1 VGLNISTTSAERK
14 EQRAKSKGR
23 RAPRHFFNLQF
34 SIFRDFQFSIFNF
47 QFSIF
52 NFPFVIFHLPFALCR
67 LLDAKIS
74 AHYTFTE
81 LVSGWGRFMT
91 KSNANQ
97 DRPCAGVERMAEAD
111 LPTEF
116 GLFRIIGFKS
126 LATNE
131 EFPVLV
137 KGTLDAE
144 TPALVRIHSQC
155 LTGDVFHSL
164 KCDCGRQ
171 LDHAM
176 ALIQEEGRGVIIYQ
190 QQEGRGIGITN
201 KIRAYE
207 LQDAGQDTVE
217 ANLSLGFE
225 ADLRQYECCV
235 DILKQLGL
243 RRIRLMSNNP
253 DKIAAVQQAGIEI
266 VERVS
271 IEVEP
276 HEKSLGYLKTKKEKL
291 GHLLNNV
298 GAEDKA
304 LI

>member
-1 VGLNISTTSAERK
+1 MLLPDVPASSDW
-14 EQRAKSKGR
+14 QRRICQPRSDYLESSGS
-23 RAPRHFFNLQF
+23 RASQPGKN
-34 SIFRDFQFSIFNF
+34 
-47 QFSIF
+47 
-52 NFPFVIFHLPFALCR
+52 
-67 LLDAKIS
+67 
-74 AHYTFTE
+74 
-81 LVSGWGRFMT
+81 
-91 KSNANQ
+91 
-97 DRPCAGVERMAEAD
+97 
-111 LPTEF
+111 
-116 GLFRIIGFKS
+116 
-126 LATNE
+126 
-131 EFPVLV
+131 FPVLV
-137 KGTLDAE
+137 RGTLDSE

-171 LDHAM
+171 LDRAM
-176 ALIQEEGRGVIIYQ
+176 SLIQEEGRGVIVYQ

-225 ADLRQYECCV
+225 ADLRQYECCA

-271 IEVEP
+271 IEVEA
-276 HEKSLGYLKTKKEKL
+276 HEKSLGYMKTKKEKM
-291 GHLLNNV
+291 GHLLLNLNE
-298 GAEDKA
+298 EDKA
-304 LI
+304 II

>member
-1 VGLNISTTSAERK
+1 MTDGN
-14 EQRAKSKGR
+14 G
-23 RAPRHFFNLQF
+23 N
-34 SIFRDFQFSIFNF
+34 RDK
-47 QFSIF
+47 
-52 NFPFVIFHLPFALCR
+52 A
-67 LLDAKIS
+67 
-74 AHYTFTE
+74 
-81 LVSGWGRFMT
+81 
-91 KSNANQ
+91 
-97 DRPCAGVERMAEAD
+97 CAGVERLAEAN

-116 GLFRIIGFKS
+116 GLFRIIAFKS
-126 LATNE
+126 LATGE

-137 KGTLDAE
+137 KGELRAE

-176 ALIQEEGRGVIIYQ
+176 SLIQEEGRGVIIYQ

-253 DKIAAVQQAGIEI
+253 DKIAAVARAGIEI

-271 IEVEP
+271 LEVQP
-276 HEKSLGYLKTKKEKL
+276 HEKSMAKMKTKKEKIS
-291 GHLLNNV
+291 HLLTTSTQRIRRSS
-298 GAEDKA
+298 ERSHF
-304 LI
+304 LSPRTL

>member
-1 VGLNISTTSAERK
+1 
-14 EQRAKSKGR
+14 
-23 RAPRHFFNLQF
+23 
-34 SIFRDFQFSIFNF
+34 
-47 QFSIF
+47 
-52 NFPFVIFHLPFALCR
+52 
-67 LLDAKIS
+67 
-74 AHYTFTE
+74 
-81 LVSGWGRFMT
+81 MT
-91 KSNANQ
+91 KGNGNP
-97 DRPCAGVERMAEAD
+97 DKPCAGVERLAEAN

-126 LATNE
+126 RATNE

-137 KGTLDAE
+137 KGALDAE
-144 TPALVRIHSQC
+144 TPTLVRIHSQC

-171 LDHAM
+171 LNHAM
-176 ALIQEEGRGVIIYQ
+176 SLIQEEGRGVIIYQ

-225 ADLRQYECCV
+225 ADLRQYDCCV

-243 RRIRLMSNNP
+243 RRIKLMSNNP
-253 DKIAAVQQAGIEI
+253 DKIAAVRRAGIEV

-276 HEKSLGYLKTKKEKL
+276 HEKSMGYMKTKKEKL
-291 GHLLNNV
+291 GHLLDNV
-298 GAEDKA
+298 STKDKA

>member
-1 VGLNISTTSAERK
+1 MTT
-14 EQRAKSKGR
+14 G
-23 RAPRHFFNLQF
+23 N
-34 SIFRDFQFSIFNF
+34 
-47 QFSIF
+47 
-52 NFPFVIFHLPFALCR
+52 
-67 LLDAKIS
+67 
-74 AHYTFTE
+74 
-81 LVSGWGRFMT
+81 G
-91 KSNANQ
+91 NAAA
-97 DRPCAGVERMAEAD
+97 RCAGVERLAEAN

-126 LATNE
+126 VATGE

-137 KGTLDAE
+137 KGTLDE
-144 TPALVRIHSQC
+144 DTPALVRIHSQC

-164 KCDCGRQ
+164 KCDCGPQ
-171 LDHAM
+171 LDRAM
-176 ALIQEEGRGVIIYQ
+176 KVIQDEGLGVIIYQ

-253 DKIAAVQQAGIEI
+253 EKIAAVEQAGIEI

-276 HEKSLGYLKTKKEKL
+276 HESSLGYMKTKKEKM
-291 GHLLNNV
+291 GHLLRNV
-298 GAEDKA
+298 DEEGQSIQEPGK
-304 LI
+304 

>member
-1 VGLNISTTSAERK
+1 MTT
-14 EQRAKSKGR
+14 GNGD
-23 RAPRHFFNLQF
+23 H
-34 SIFRDFQFSIFNF
+34 
-47 QFSIF
+47 
-52 NFPFVIFHLPFALCR
+52 
-67 LLDAKIS
+67 
-74 AHYTFTE
+74 
-81 LVSGWGRFMT
+81 
-91 KSNANQ
+91 
-97 DRPCAGVERMAEAD
+97 RPCTGVKRLAEAS

-126 LATNE
+126 LATGE

-137 KGTLDAE
+137 KGALDAE
-144 TPALVRIHSQC
+144 NPTLVRIHSQC

-176 ALIQEEGRGVIIYQ
+176 SLIQAEGRGVIVYQ

-253 DKIAAVQQAGIEI
+253 DKIAAVQRAGIEI

-271 IEVEP
+271 IEVEA
-276 HEKSLGYLKTKKEKL
+276 HEKSRGYMKTKKEKL
-291 GHLLNNV
+291 GHLLDKLTS
-298 GAEDKA
+298 EDEA